1 MSYFYFI
8 RHAPTIN
15 NIKNIR
21 CGGDVDLPLIEDFQ
35 KYIEDSLH
43 EIKKAS
49 ISKIYTSPLI
59 RTTSTAEFIAQ
70 QLNTNPIIST
80 DDRIKERLLGK
91 LNFLDINATQE
102 ILRNPPTEYE
112 VEDNFTFQERVID
125 FINQIKEIECHNLN
139 TTLIVS
145 SKGIARVLT
154 EHFDFEKVNGGSDI
168 YANCQLIK
176 FFINQ

>member
-1 MSYFYFI
+1 MSHFYFI
-8 RHAPTIN
+8 RHAPTLN
-15 NIKNIR
+15 NLKNIR

-59 RTTSTAEFIAQ
+59 RTTSTAAFIAQ
-70 QLNTNPIIST
+70 HLTTNPIIST
-80 DDRIKERLLGK
+80 DNRIKERALGK

-102 ILRNPPTEYE
+102 ILRNPPAEYD
-112 VEDNFTFQERVID
+112 VEDNCIFQERVID
-125 FINQIKEIECHNLN
+125 FINQIKEIECNTLN

-154 EHFDFEKVNGGSDI
+154 EHFEYEKVNGGNDI

-176 FFINQ
+176 FFIN